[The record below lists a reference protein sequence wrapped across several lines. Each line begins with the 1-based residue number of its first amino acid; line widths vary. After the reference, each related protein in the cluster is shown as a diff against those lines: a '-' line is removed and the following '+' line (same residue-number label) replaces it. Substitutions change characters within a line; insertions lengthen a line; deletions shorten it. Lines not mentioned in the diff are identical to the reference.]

1 MAPTIVNVMYAAA
14 AEADF
19 NMDYYLSHH
28 MPLVQKN
35 WGPHGLESWTVG
47 VLDKE
52 TSGYHV
58 QAVLVFKDAEGFK
71 EAMSGDKDIM
81 PDVSNFT
88 STKPSI
94 WIGGVA
100 GQWKA

>member
-1 MAPTIVNVMYAAA
+1 MAPAIVNVLYPAKAAD
-14 AEADF
+14 DF
-19 NMDYYLSHH
+19 NMDYYLNKH

-35 WGPHGLESWTVG
+35 WAPHGLESWTVG

-52 TSGYHV
+52 ASGYHV
-58 QAVLVFKDAEGFK
+58 QAVLVFKEAEGFQLAISQDK
-71 EAMSGDKDIM
+71 EVV

-88 STKPSI
+88 SAEPKF

-100 GQWKA
+100 GQWKL

>member
-1 MAPTIVNVMYAAA
+1 MAPTIVNVMYPAAA
-14 AEADF
+14 SADF
-19 NMDYYLSHH
+19 NMDYYLSKH

-52 TSGYHV
+52 TSGHHV

-71 EAMSGDKDIM
+71 TAVAEDKEVM
-81 PDVSNFT
+81 PDVANFT
-88 STKPSI
+88 ATKPSI

-100 GQWKA
+100 GAWKA